1 MYKRNYSGNSTETF
15 KQKLLE
21 VNWNEVKQS
30 NNASESYTKF
40 SELCTSVYE
49 KCFPKLILG

>member
-21 VNWNEVKQS
+21 ANWNEVKQS

-40 SELCTSVYE
+40 S
-49 KCFPKLILG
+49 